1 MISRFRRDLV
11 LDVIQD
17 HVQTGLKCNCSS
29 VCGGGGGEGK
39 SGGGGKEESLKIQI
53 VRRKKLIHS
62 KCANI

>member
-29 VCGGGGGEGK
+29 VCGGGGGRVRV
-39 SGGGGKEESLKIQI
+39 GGGKEESLKIQI

>member
-29 VCGGGGGEGK
+29 VCGGGGGRVRV
-39 SGGGGKEESLKIQI
+39 GGGEGRIVEDSNCAKKKIDTQQ
-53 VRRKKLIHS
+53 V
-62 KCANI
+62 C

>member
-29 VCGGGGGEGK
+29 VCGVGGGGRVRV
-39 SGGGGKEESLKIQI
+39 GGKEESLKIQI

>member
-29 VCGGGGGEGK
+29 VCGGGGG
-39 SGGGGKEESLKIQI
+39 GGKEESLKIQI

>member
-29 VCGGGGGEGK
+29 VCGVGGGGEGK
-39 SGGGGKEESLKIQI
+39 SGGEGRIVEDSNCAKKKIDTQQ
-53 VRRKKLIHS
+53 V
-62 KCANI
+62 C

>member
-29 VCGGGGGEGK
+29 VCGGGGG
-39 SGGGGKEESLKIQI
+39 GKEESLKIQI

>member
-29 VCGGGGGEGK
+29 VCGGGGVEGRIVEDSNCAK
-39 SGGGGKEESLKIQI
+39 KKIDTQQ
-53 VRRKKLIHS
+53 V
-62 KCANI
+62 C